1 MPQDAYTLNR
11 IAGELKETFVGGK
24 ISKITQPEKDTLSF
38 IIYTKSGSVKLDV
51 CASAKRCRISL
62 GGGDLPN
69 PKNAPNFCMLLRK
82 HLQNAEIT
90 NIEQVGFERI
100 IRFDFD
106 CFSEFTSAK
115 MNLYCEI
122 MGKYSNVILCEN
134 GVIVGAMKTTSLEE
148 NAKRIT
154 FGGAKYAL
162 PAPQDKVS
170 PLDLNALKE
179 LFGGGQENAD
189 FIFSKVAGIAY
200 STALEMENFYGG
212 SVSAEQ
218 VYEYVTDDKEKPCV
232 VFRDGKPADFK
243 VRSEEKDKKEY
254 ASVLAAQAAYYDE
267 VLSDERFADEKRK
280 LISALDSARKKVAKG
295 LAKNRSALAECDSAE
310 LIKLKAELIT
320 ANIYAI
326 ERGMS
331 RFEAVN
337 YYDENAGKIKID
349 LDIKLTPAQN
359 AQKYYKKYQKLKRTA
374 AVLTERLKE
383 SEEKESYLNGIYS
396 SITTA
401 DAPADLV
408 EIREELITL
417 GLIKA
422 DNDKKRKEKPCSP
435 FKKFKLDGCVILA
448 GANNASNDRL
458 TKSLAQNDLW
468 LHAQKF
474 HSAHVA
480 VICPDGNPP
489 ESVILAA
496 AEICAYYSEARD
508 NAKVPVDYARKAHIK
523 KPPKSPLG
531 FAVYTDYKTI
541 IVAPNAHTELKDGN

>member
-11 IAGELKETFVGGK
+11 IAKELKDTFVGGK
-24 ISKITQPEKDTLSF
+24 ISKINQPEKDTLSF
-38 IIYTKSGSVKLDV
+38 IIYTKRGSVKLDI

-62 GGGDLPN
+62 SRGDLPN
-69 PKNAPNFCMLLRK
+69 PKTAPNFCMLLRK

-90 NIEQVGFERI
+90 DVEQVGFERM

-106 CFSEFTSAK
+106 CFSEFSSAK

-154 FGGAKYAL
+154 FGGAKYVL

-170 PLDLNALKE
+170 PLDLNGLEE
-179 LFGGGQENAD
+179 LFGGRRESAD
-189 FIFSKVAGIAY
+189 FIFKNVAGIAY
-200 STALEMENFYGG
+200 STALEMENEYGG

-218 VYEYVTDDKEKPCV
+218 VYKYVTDGDLNPCV
-232 VFRDGKPADFK
+232 VFCDGKPTDFK
-243 VRSEEKDKKEY
+243 ARSVEKEKKEY
-254 ASVLAAQAAYYDE
+254 GSVLEAQAAYYEE
-267 VLSDERFADEKRK
+267 VLAAERFAGEKRK
-280 LISALDSARKKVAKG
+280 LSSALDAARKKVAKG
-295 LAKNRSALAECDSAE
+295 LAKNRLALSECASAE

-326 ERGMS
+326 ERGMKS
-331 RFEAVN
+331 FEAVN

-349 LDIKLTPAQN
+349 LDAKLTPAQN

-374 AVLTERLKE
+374 EVLTERLKE
-383 SEEKESYLNGIYS
+383 TEERESYLNGIYS
-396 SITTA
+396 SIATA
-401 DAPADLV
+401 DDPSDLL
-408 EIREELITL
+408 EIREELIAL
-417 GLIKA
+417 GLVKA
-422 DNDKKRKEKPCSP
+422 DADKKKKEKPCSP
-435 FKKFKLDGCVILA
+435 FKRFLIGGCVILA

-458 TKSLAQNDLW
+458 TKSLSQNDLW

-474 HSAHVA
+474 HSSHVA
-480 VICPDGNPP
+480 IICPEKSPP
-489 ESVILAA
+489 ENVILAA

-508 NAKVPVDYARKAHIK
+508 NAKVPVDYALKAHVK

-541 IVAPNAHTELKDGN
+541 IVAPNAHSELRDET